1 MNANVDKA
9 TTSVLMPLTKTKL
22 RVTVGDHI
30 LLESKRYDLFSPTVT
45 DYLDLTCSFWQRIQE
60 PNLKVQI
67 LI

>member
-22 RVTVGDHI
+22 RVTVGDHV

-60 PNLKVQI
+60 PNLKV
-67 LI
+67 